1 MKAVYRSEYGS
12 PDVLTIREIEK
23 PEPGKEEILIKVY
36 ATTVNRTDC
45 AILIAKPF
53 IMRFFT
59 GLFRPKQKIPGTD
72 FAGKVEEVGEAVT
85 KFKAGDRVWGFN
97 DNGVSSQAEYMILSE
112 DEAIEIIPDTISY
125 EQAAASAEGAHYA
138 YNFIKKVKLQAGRKV
153 LVNGATG
160 AIGSSALQFLKY
172 FGVYVTAVCSTE
184 NIELV
189 KTRGADKVIDYTKED
204 FTNDDEK
211 YDCVF
216 DAVGKSTF
224 FKCKRLLNKNGVYI
238 SSELGHYLQ
247 NPLLSLITPFTMG
260 RRVKFPIPLDVK
272 GSLKFIKKL
281 LEEEKFKP
289 FIDRNYPIEKIHE
302 AYEYVS
308 SGQKIGN
315 VIITFVE

>member
-189 KTRGADKVIDYTKED
+189 KTRGADKVIDYTRED

-224 FKCKRLLNKNGVYI
+224 FKCKRLLNKKGVYI
-238 SSELGHYLQ
+238 SSELGQYLQ
-247 NPLLSLITPFTMG
+247 NPLLTLITPFTMG

-315 VIITFVE
+315 VIITIVE